1 VVSDVKDTMTKI
13 STVIDDELSKF
24 EERNLEI
31 SMMREWEIE

>member
-31 SMMREWEIE
+31 SMMRE